1 MSRPHVGVPR
11 VGVLGGGS
19 AAEALA
25 QATKG
30 AVDMTI
36 LEPAVVGGECPFLA
50 CMPSKSMLHNARNG
64 TEWHDAIQHRGQVA
78 DHVDD
83 SPTPTWASE

>member
-1 MSRPHVGVPR
+1 
-11 VGVLGGGS
+11 
-19 AAEALA
+19 
-25 QATKG
+25 
-30 AVDMTI
+30 
-36 LEPAVVGGECPFLA
+36 
-50 CMPSKSMLHNARNG
+50 MPSKSMLHNARNG